1 MASSKYKYDINIGHY
16 VLLLE
21 GESLQ
26 ADDEQIQSD
35 TNNDETNNIENKTED
50 TQTQKQQI
58 QPINL
63 DSEDVVKM
71 RQQKQNTLKML
82 NDELTKKRNNI
93 IQCQQ
98 AVANAQT
105 SNDQNTLNAA
115 QKTLIQANKEYADKQ
130 FEIAKKTN
138 EFDNRI
144 FQLQVK
150 LVEGIEAAQISL
162 PEKYRILNE
171 SNIQN
176 AKVYL
181 NKIFEND
188 FQQRIKGMV
197 DFKKAFANS
206 NLLYG
211 KDKGGY
217 YAVCVDQED
226 MNKLTNTLIEIGYGK
241 DDIYSVVL
249 SQMFDRSDLVKA

>member
-26 ADDEQIQSD
+26 ADDQTQAE
-35 TNNDETNNIENKTED
+35 TNNDKTNNDENKTED
-50 TQTQKQQI
+50 TQKQQI

-130 FEIAKKTN
+130 FEIAKETN
-138 EFDNRI
+138 EFDNII
-144 FQLQVK
+144 FQLQTK

-197 DFKKAFANS
+197 DFKKGFANS

-226 MNKLTNTLIEIGYGK
+226 MNKLTNTLIEIGYSK

>member
-1 MASSKYKYDINIGHY
+1 MKNEMASSKYRYDMNIGHY

-21 GESLQ
+21 GEAPQ
-26 ADDEQIQSD
+26 ADGTQEQNQDQEQNKEQQEIQ
-35 TNNDETNNIENKTED
+35 KP
-50 TQTQKQQI
+50 QV

-71 RQQKQNTLKML
+71 RQEKENVLKQLQDTI
-82 NDELTKKRNNI
+82 EKKTNNA

-98 AVANAQT
+98 AVANIQNAENSNQT
-105 SNDQNTLNAA
+105 QLNAA
-115 QKTLIQANKEYADKQ
+115 QKTLIQAFKEVSDAK
-130 FEIAKKTN
+130 FELAKKSN
-138 EFDNRI
+138 EYDNKI
-144 FQLQVK
+144 FQLQAK

-162 PEKYRILNE
+162 PEKYRSLNE

-197 DFKKAFANS
+197 DFKKAFADS
-206 NLLYG
+206 NLLFG

-217 YAVCVDQED
+217 FAVCVDQED

-249 SQMFDRSDLVKA
+249 SQMFDRSDLVKS